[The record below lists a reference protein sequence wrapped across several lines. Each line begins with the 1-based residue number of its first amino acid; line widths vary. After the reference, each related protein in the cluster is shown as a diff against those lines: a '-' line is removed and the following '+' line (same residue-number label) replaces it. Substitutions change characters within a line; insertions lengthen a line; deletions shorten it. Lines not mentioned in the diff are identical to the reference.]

1 MIGNYTNQT
10 VSYKSL
16 SAIDEYGK
24 ATYATTAS
32 IAARYEYNRKIV
44 KDGNG
49 KDVISE
55 ARCFTA
61 TAVKP
66 DDVLTF
72 DSKDWTV
79 ISVSN
84 IYNLDGLVKWYEV
97 RLKWMDSMKF

>member
-1 MIGNYTNQT
+1 MIGNYANQSVT
-10 VSYKSL
+10 LKSVSS
-16 SAIDEYGK
+16 IDEYGQ
-24 ATYATTAS
+24 ATYATPT
-32 IAARYEYNRKIV
+32 IAARYEYSRKIV

-66 DDVLTF
+66 DDVITF
-72 DSKDWTV
+72 DGKDWIV

-84 IYNLDGLVKWYEV
+84 IYNLEGVLKWYEV
-97 RLKWMDSMKF
+97 RL